1 MSVLA
6 SVCFPFSDI
15 NLINFDYNLKDKLMG
30 GSHGPH
36 IAGNEKNMQE
46 SDEAMLGKIQRIELV
61 KFNPNHFHLEALDPS
76 TAVTLLGGA
85 PTMVMGATGALLSYG
100 YYAGQ
105 VRAYNQYLGV
115 FRTGGRLAF
124 GGVLGLALGYKFFG
138 DR

>member
-1 MSVLA
+1 MG
-6 SVCFPFSDI
+6 
-15 NLINFDYNLKDKLMG
+15 G

-85 PTMVMGATGALLSYG
+85 PTMVMGATGALISALRKPGKWNYQIEADIWLS
-100 YYAGQ
+100 
-105 VRAYNQYLGV
+105 
-115 FRTGGRLAF
+115 
-124 GGVLGLALGYKFFG
+124 
-138 DR
+138 